1 MHVAIRCKHLIVALL
16 AVVTTISTA
25 QPALA
30 LRLEQ
35 VSFSNLPGWQRD
47 DHGAA
52 LRVFVRACGE
62 LTTSGVGFSR
72 KAVLSGTRRHWLTV
86 CEQARRADVSP
97 VMARKF
103 FEDHLVALNVTG
115 VDGQFTGYFEPEV
128 EGSRFK
134 DGEFSVPV
142 LGRPDDL
149 VKLSKSAATR
159 LGVGYGRVTDGTA
172 RPYFT
177 RQQIEQG
184 QLSSRNLELLYL
196 RSWTDLFFMQIQ
208 GSGRVRL
215 REGGNVR
222 LGYAAK
228 TGLPYTSIGKVLID
242 RKEMTREGMSM
253 QALRAWLKDNP
264 DQARQVMWENKSYVF
279 FRELNSHGTETGPV
293 GAQNLPLTTLRS
305 LAIDRRYWALGVPLW
320 VSTTVFAGG
329 RLEPFNQ
336 LMVAQDTGSA
346 IKGPSRGDV
355 FMGTGHQAGLDA
367 GAMDQ
372 AGSLTALVPRALAT
386 RLLRKH
392 GR

>member
-1 MHVAIRCKHLIVALL
+1 MHAAIRCKQLIIALL
-16 AVVTTISTA
+16 AVMTSISTA
-25 QPALA
+25 QPASA

-35 VSFSNLPGWQRD
+35 VSFENLPGWQQD
-47 DHGAA
+47 DHSAA
-52 LRVFVRACGE
+52 LRVFVGACGE
-62 LTTSGVGFSR
+62 LTTSGVGFAR
-72 KAVLSGTRRHWLTV
+72 KALLSGSRRDWLTV
-86 CEQARRADVSP
+86 CRQAKRADISPATARR
-97 VMARKF
+97 F
-103 FEDHLVALNVTG
+103 FEDHLVALNITN

-128 EGSRFK
+128 DGSRLRSSK
-134 DGEFSVPV
+134 FSVPV
-142 LGRPDDL
+142 LSRPDDL
-149 VKLSKSAATR
+149 VKLSRSAAAR
-159 LGVGYGRVTDGTA
+159 LGVVYGRVANGAA

-184 QLSSRNLELLYL
+184 QLSSQNLELLYL
-196 RSWTDLFFMQIQ
+196 RSWRDLFFMQIQ

-242 RKEMTREGMSM
+242 RNEMTRAEMSM
-253 QALRAWLKDNP
+253 QALRAWLKNHP

-279 FRELNSHGTETGPV
+279 FRELRDHGSVTGPI
-293 GAQNLPLTTLRS
+293 GAQKLPLTPFRS
-305 LAIDRRYWALGVPLW
+305 LAVDRRFWALGVPLW
-320 VSTTVFAGG
+320 VSTTVYADG
-329 RLEPFNQ
+329 RLVPFNQ

-346 IKGPSRGDV
+346 IKGAARGDV

-372 AGSLTALVPRALAT
+372 AGSLTAVVPRALAA
-386 RLLRKH
+386 RLLREY

>member
-1 MHVAIRCKHLIVALL
+1 MHVAIGCKQLIIALL

-35 VSFSNLPGWQRD
+35 VSFSNLPGWQHD

-52 LRVFVRACGE
+52 LRVFVGACGE

-72 KAVLSGTRRHWLTV
+72 KAVLSGTRRDWLAV
-86 CEQARRADVSP
+86 CEQAGRADVSP
-97 VMARKF
+97 AMARRF
-103 FEDHLVALNVTG
+103 FEDHLVALKLTG

-128 EGSRFK
+128 EGSRVR
-134 DGEFSVPV
+134 DSEFNVPV
-142 LGRPDDL
+142 LSRPDDL
-149 VKLSKSAATR
+149 VRLSKSAAAR
-159 LGVGYGRVTDGTA
+159 LGVGYGRVANGTA

-177 RQQIEQG
+177 RQEIEQG
-184 QLSSRNLELLYL
+184 RLASRNLELLYL

-228 TGLPYTSIGKVLID
+228 TGLPYTSIGKVLIN
-242 RKEMTREGMSM
+242 RNEMSREGMSM

-279 FRELNSHGTETGPV
+279 FRELNNHGTGTGPV
-293 GAQNLPLTTLRS
+293 GAQNLPLTTRRS
-305 LAIDRRYWALGVPLW
+305 LAIDRRYWALGVPMW
-320 VSTTVFAGG
+320 VSTTVFSGG
-329 RLEPFNQ
+329 RLEPFNR

-346 IKGPSRGDV
+346 IKGPARGDV

-372 AGSLTALVPRALAT
+372 AGSLTALVPRALAA

>member
-1 MHVAIRCKHLIVALL
+1 MHAAIRCKQLIIALL
-16 AVVTTISTA
+16 AVMTFISTA

-35 VSFSNLPGWQRD
+35 VSFNNLPGWQGD

-52 LRVFVRACGE
+52 LRVFVRACDE
-62 LTTSGVGFSR
+62 LMTTGVGFAR
-72 KAVLSGTRRHWLTV
+72 KALLSGTRRDWLTV
-86 CEQARRADVSP
+86 CEQAKRADVSP
-97 VMARKF
+97 GMARRF
-103 FEDHLVALNVTG
+103 FEDHLVAVNITG
-115 VDGQFTGYFEPEV
+115 VDGQFTGYFEPEF
-128 EGSRFK
+128 EGSRLK
-134 DGEFSVPV
+134 SGEFSVSV

-149 VKLSKSAATR
+149 VKLSRSAAAR
-159 LGVGYGRVTDGTA
+159 LGVVYGRVANGVA
-172 RPYFT
+172 QPYFT

-184 QLSSRNLELLYL
+184 RLSSQKLELLYL
-196 RSWTDLFFMQIQ
+196 KSWGDLFFMQIQ

-242 RKEMTREGMSM
+242 RNEMTREGMSM
-253 QALRAWLKDNP
+253 QALRAWLKNNP

-279 FRELNSHGTETGPV
+279 FRELKNHGAETGPV

-305 LAIDRRYWALGVPLW
+305 LAVDRRYWALGVPLW

-329 RLEPFNQ
+329 SLEPFNQ

-346 IKGPSRGDV
+346 IKGPARGDV
-355 FMGTGHQAGLDA
+355 FTGTGHQAGMDA

-386 RLLRKH
+386 RLLRKY

>member
-1 MHVAIRCKHLIVALL
+1 MRVAVRCKQLIIALL
-16 AVVTTISTA
+16 AVMTSISAA

-35 VSFSNLPGWQRD
+35 VSFNNLPGWQHD

-62 LTTSGVGFSR
+62 LTTSGVGFAR
-72 KAVLSGTRRHWLTV
+72 KALLSGTRRDWLTV
-86 CEQARRADVSP
+86 CEGARRADVSP
-97 VMARKF
+97 GMARRF
-103 FEDHLVALNVTG
+103 FEENLVAVNITG

-128 EGSRFK
+128 EGSRLRSR
-134 DGEFSVPV
+134 DFSVPV
-142 LGRPDDL
+142 LGRPNDL
-149 VKLSKSAATR
+149 VRLSGSAAAR
-159 LGVGYGRVTDGTA
+159 LGVVYGRVANGVA

-184 QLSSRNLELLYL
+184 RLSSQNLELLYL
-196 RSWTDLFFMQIQ
+196 KSWRDLFFMQIQ

-215 REGGNVR
+215 HEGGTVR

-228 TGLPYTSIGKVLID
+228 TGLPYTAIGKVLID
-242 RKEMTREGMSM
+242 RNEMTREEMSM
-253 QALRAWLKDNP
+253 QALRAWLKNNP

-279 FRELNSHGTETGPV
+279 FRELQNHGSGSGPI
-293 GAQNLPLTTLRS
+293 GAQKLPLTALRS
-305 LAIDRRYWALGVPLW
+305 LAVDRRYWALGVPLW
-320 VSTTVFAGG
+320 VSTTVYAHG
-329 RLEPFNQ
+329 RLETFDR

-346 IKGPSRGDV
+346 IKGPARGDV
-355 FMGTGHQAGLDA
+355 FMGTGHRAGLDA

-372 AGSLTALVPRALAT
+372 AGSLTALVPRGLAS
-386 RLLRKH
+386 RLLRKY